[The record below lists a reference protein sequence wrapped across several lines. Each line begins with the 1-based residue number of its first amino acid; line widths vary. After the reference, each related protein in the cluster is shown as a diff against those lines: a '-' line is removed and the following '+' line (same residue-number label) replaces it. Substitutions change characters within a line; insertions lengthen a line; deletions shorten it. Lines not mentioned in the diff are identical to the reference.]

1 MTPVIP
7 SEDLS
12 GINSAAELRDAWALL
27 APEESNQVF
36 DRLPR
41 TEREDFF
48 LSLSAREQAKM
59 LLDFPSHRRRVWMRL
74 LPPDDSADL
83 IQEAPQEE
91 QENLLE
97 LLDDFSRKEVRAL
110 LAYAEDEAGGLMN
123 PRFARVRPNMTA
135 DEAISYLRRQTREHV
150 ETVQYIYVT
159 DISQR
164 LLGVS
169 SFRELFT
176 AIPGTLVRDIMNTD
190 LVTAGENDDQE
201 SVSRLFAEYN
211 LVAIPVVD
219 AEGHMKGI
227 VTLNDIVD
235 VVQEE
240 ATEDIQKYGGM
251 AALDAPYLDTSFFNM
266 IKKRA
271 GWLSV
276 LFLGETFTASA
287 MGYFEHEIQKAVIL
301 ALFIPLIISSGG
313 NSGSQA
319 STLVVRAMAL
329 GEVRLRDWYRVIR
342 REIASGLALGAVL
355 AIIGFVRILIWQHV
369 FQTYGEHYLRVGFVV
384 AVSLIGVVM
393 FGTVIGSL
401 LPFVLRRMGFD
412 PASAS
417 APFVATLVDVT
428 GLAIYFTAA
437 AIILRGTLL

>member
-1 MTPVIP
+1 MAPVLP
-7 SEDLS
+7 REDLPE
-12 GINSAAELRDAWALL
+12 INSASELRDAWALL
-27 APEESNQVF
+27 APEERHHVF
-36 DRLPR
+36 DLLPR

-59 LLDFPSHRRRVWMRL
+59 LLDFPAHRRRVWMRL

-83 IQEAPQEE
+83 IQEAPLEE
-91 QENLLE
+91 RENLLE

-110 LAYAEDEAGGLMN
+110 LAYAEDAAGGLMN
-123 PRFARVRPNMTA
+123 PRFARVRPNMTT

-159 DISQR
+159 DINQR

-176 AIPGTLVRDIMNTD
+176 AVPGTLVRDIMNTD
-190 LVTAGENDDQE
+190 LVTAGENEDQE

-211 LVAIPVVD
+211 LAAIPVVD

-251 AALDAPYLDTSFFNM
+251 EALDAPYLDTSFFNM

-271 GWLSV
+271 GWLSA
-276 LFLGETFTASA
+276 LFIGETFTASA
-287 MGYFEHEIQKAVIL
+287 MGHFEHEIQKAVIL

-329 GEVRLRDWYRVIR
+329 GEIRLRDWYRVVR
-342 REIASGLALGAVL
+342 REIASGLALGMVL
-355 AIIGFVRILIWQHV
+355 AIIGFTRILIWQHA
-369 FQTYGEHYLRVGFVV
+369 FQTYGEHYVRVGFVV